1 MGHVSWS
8 DTVIL
13 ANLDDFLSGL
23 VSVDNWHLAIRNNQ
37 RILAYLLLIDGVPI
51 ANFSFLYLMGRFIVG
66 VTAG

>member
-1 MGHVSWS
+1 MGHISRS

-51 ANFSFLYLMGRFIVG
+51 ATFSFLYLIGRSIAG
-66 VTAG
+66 VMAG